1 MAAPGSRFIRIIKLR
16 MHSLSRL
23 LPFVLLAL
31 IAGSLAWQGL
41 AWHRLLH
48 SQSAV
53 AAAAALPPE
62 AEQDLQAL
70 LPLFAD
76 TQSASAATPA
86 TNLQWV
92 LLGSFVH
99 PEQQQASALIQ
110 NEDAKAKRYR
120 VGDQLAPGIRLQ
132 AVYAN
137 RVELLRN
144 GRLET
149 LPFKRAARQDT
160 RADEW
165 AEEPALPGLDPEQ
178 LQRELE
184 SLGEQL
190 QPEAA
195 TEPSM
200 EGSQ

>member
-1 MAAPGSRFIRIIKLR
+1 

-23 LPFVLLAL
+23 LPYALLAL

-41 AWHRLLH
+41 AWNHLLH
-48 SQSAV
+48 SQV
-53 AAAAALPPE
+53 AAPASSSVPQAV
-62 AEQDLQAL
+62 EQNLHEL

-76 TQSASAATPA
+76 GQTDSAATPA

-92 LLGSFVH
+92 LLGSFAH
-99 PEQQQASALIQ
+99 PEEQQASALGQ

-120 VGDQLAPGIRLQ
+120 VGDQLAPGIHLQ
-132 AVYAN
+132 AVAAD

-149 LPFKRAARQDT
+149 LPFKRAARQDN
-160 RADEW
+160 RPDELP
-165 AEEPALPGLDPEQ
+165 EEPALPGLDPEQ

-184 SLGEQL
+184 SLGEQF

-195 TEPSM
+195 TEPST

>member
-1 MAAPGSRFIRIIKLR
+1 

-23 LPFVLLAL
+23 LPYALLAL

-41 AWHRLLH
+41 AWNHLLH
-48 SQSAV
+48 SQV
-53 AAAAALPPE
+53 AAPASSSVPQAV
-62 AEQDLQAL
+62 EQNLHEL

-76 TQSASAATPA
+76 GQTDSAAR
-86 TNLQWV
+86 
-92 LLGSFVH
+92 
-99 PEQQQASALIQ
+99 ALIQ

-120 VGDQLAPGIRLQ
+120 VGDQLAPGIHLQ
-132 AVYAN
+132 AVYAD

-149 LPFKRAARQDT
+149 LPFKRAARQDN
-160 RADEW
+160 RPDELP
-165 AEEPALPGLDPEQ
+165 EEPALPGLDPEQ

-184 SLGEQL
+184 SLGEQF

-195 TEPSM
+195 TETAT
-200 EGSQ
+200 EGSG